1 MRACNWAL
9 AALALAA
16 CGDDT
21 HSLRNDAGIDA
32 PSDGEVVP
40 PSPPAIGA
48 QLDRMGRPGIADA
61 LIAAFASSGG
71 NPGMQKD
78 TYDKA
83 SDPTMWRTTPLRTN
97 VTVNDELKANLA
109 VWDAIDNGLS
119 TGTQTLAG
127 CGNALLYAGPPGA
140 QSYNGAA
147 ALFGDDEILI
157 DSARTSCT
165 YYLALELEYAT
176 GATFIHDN
184 CGGRTLQYDAY
195 NVELSVLAAGELG
208 LDRTNQFAPR
218 IRGTLAPHTDLKTS
232 FPFLGEP
239 H

>member
-16 CGDDT
+16 CGDDSP
-21 HSLRNDAGIDA
+21 SLRDDAGIDA
-32 PSDGEVVP
+32 PGDGPVAP
-40 PSPPAIGA
+40 PTPPTIGA
-48 QLDRMGRPGIADA
+48 QLDRMGRPGVADA
-61 LIAAFASSGG
+61 LIAAFASSGA
-71 NPGMQKD
+71 NPGAQKD
-78 TYDKA
+78 AYNQA
-83 SDPTMWRTTPLRTN
+83 SDPTTWRTTALRTN
-97 VTVNDELKANLA
+97 ITVNDELKANLA

-119 TGTQTLAG
+119 TGTSTLAG
-127 CGNALLYAGPPGA
+127 CGNALRYVGPPNA
-140 QSYNGAA
+140 QTYSDAA

-176 GATFIHDN
+176 KATYLHDN

-195 NVELSVLAAGELG
+195 DVALSVLAAGELG
-208 LDRTNQFAPR
+208 LDVTNQFAPR
-218 IRGTLAPHTDLKTS
+218 IRSTLAPHTDLKTS